1 MTDNFIRQFL
11 KHRGFSNDIQK
22 AVDEKTAKITEEQEM
37 KHRLL
42 AEAMTKQ
49 FVNDMMPLFRK
60 KMEADE
66 KQKTAE
72 KPVRKIIIPGDE

>member
-11 KHRGFSNDIQK
+11 KHRGFSTDIQK

-37 KHRLL
+37 KHRML

-49 FVNDMMPLFRK
+49 FVNDMMPMFRK
-60 KMEADE
+60 QME
-66 KQKTAE
+66 KSQE
-72 KPVRKIIIPGDE
+72 KPEEKPIRKIIIPGE